1 MVCTHNFT
9 TYIFYEFLFNNK
21 MFLVSLEDFLK
32 IGDKKFL
39 VKAPEELDPNPRFKS
54 WSRIQ
59 IGII

>member
-9 TYIFYEFLFNNK
+9 TYIFYEFFFNNK
-21 MFLVSLEDFLK
+21 MFLVLLEDFLK

-39 VKAPEELDPNPRFKS
+39 VKAPEELDPNPRVKS

>member
-1 MVCTHNFT
+1 
-9 TYIFYEFLFNNK
+9 
-21 MFLVSLEDFLK
+21 MFLVLLEDFLK

-39 VKAPEELDPNPRFKS
+39 VKAPEELDPNPRVKS

>member
-1 MVCTHNFT
+1 MVCTYNFT

-21 MFLVSLEDFLK
+21 MFVVLLEDFLK

-39 VKAPEELDPNPRFKS
+39 VKAPEELDPNPRVKS
-54 WSRIQ
+54 WSQIQ